1 MAELARALSAEDP
14 KARLAALKA
23 VLDRKDASA
32 CPAVAGAVPAE
43 AHPKVRAAMAMVL
56 GRLGGMT
63 QAGVLAKMTTDR
75 DAGVRL
81 RAVEA
86 LAALKDPACWAT
98 LVRVLGA
105 EEEAPVRDA
114 AAHFL
119 MSRGKDNLLILFKQM
134 VISEKAWKR
143 EAVVRACQMFNSSAV
158 VPLLKHAAT
167 KDTEPGIKEAA
178 RNGLKKLAGQGNQA
192 AAQVEAE
199 LKAAEAPPVF
209 DLSEELAAAEAQIGL
224 AFHDTYTGAK
234 LGRVEIADHF
244 GEDEE
249 EAPPPPP
256 KPAPP
261 PPAPLES
268 APKARR
274 PAPEPI
280 DGGMIARPRPPSVDK
295 VPLKTRA
302 CPVCGE
308 EIQVNAKKCRFCNEV
323 FDAEGLKQVQ
333 KSASNDID
341 LPMPSALSVMTCLQ
355 YVGFALGIFGAFLQ
369 MGGGQP
375 GGAFGLVI
383 FGGLFFLVAKVRDR
397 SQTAWRIMLGLQ
409 VLGTAGSLTNPIQ
422 LLINAIFIGV
432 MLSQDVR
439 NYCSR

>member
-1 MAELARALSAEDP
+1 MTELARALSAEDP

-23 VLDRKDASA
+23 VLDRMDASA
-32 CPAVAGAVPAE
+32 CPVVAGAVPAE

-56 GRLGGMT
+56 GRVGGMT

-86 LAALKDPACWAT
+86 LAGLKDPACWAT

-105 EEEAPVRDA
+105 EEEAAVRDA

-119 MSRGKDNLLILFKQM
+119 MGRGKDNLLGLFKQM
-134 VISEKAWKR
+134 VVSEKAWKR

-167 KDTEPGIKEAA
+167 KETEPGIKEAA

-224 AFHDTYTGAK
+224 AFHDTYTGDK

-249 EAPPPPP
+249 APPP

-274 PAPEPI
+274 PVPEPV
-280 DGGMIARPRPPSVDK
+280 DGGMVARPRPPSLDK

-333 KSASNDID
+333 KSAGNDIEM
-341 LPMPSALSVMTCLQ
+341 PMPSALSVMTCLQ
-355 YVGFALGIFGAFLQ
+355 YIAFGFGIFGAFLQ
-369 MGGGQP
+369 LGGGQP

-383 FGGLFFLVAKVRDR
+383 FGGLFFLVGKVRDR

-409 VLGTAGSLTNPIQ
+409 VLGTAGSLDKPTQ
-422 LLINAIFIGV
+422 LLFSAIFIGV